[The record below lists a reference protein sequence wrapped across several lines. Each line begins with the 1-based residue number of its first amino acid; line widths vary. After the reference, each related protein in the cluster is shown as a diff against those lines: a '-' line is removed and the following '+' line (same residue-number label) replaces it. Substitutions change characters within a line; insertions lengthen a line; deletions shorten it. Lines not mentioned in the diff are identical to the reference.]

1 MADHSI
7 SPDRASL
14 HGDFDAARPPILT
27 IDPGDRVTMST
38 LEAGWRLEPSANDTD
53 QAPRIEPRDPVRDAG
68 HALCGPIA
76 IRGAEPGMTLA
87 VHIDEIVPGTWGTT
101 PVGGWDSPFNRRLG
115 LVDVAPMTLRW
126 TVDAA
131 AGVCRDQHGHEVPT
145 HPFLGV
151 MGMPPAS
158 VRPVPTGP
166 PRAQGGNL
174 DCQEL
179 TAGATLFLPIA
190 VAGGLFSAGDGHA
203 AQSDG
208 EICGTAIEAP
218 MERVVLRLDLRDD
231 MPLTT
236 PRARTPTDWL
246 TFGFN
251 EDLDE
256 AVWAA
261 MDDMLNLMGELL
273 GIGRQEA
280 FGLAS
285 MVVRLRVTQMVN
297 GVKGAHAMI
306 SHETVERLSAG
317 SRRQ

>member
-7 SPDRASL
+7 TPERASL
-14 HGDFDAARPPILT
+14 HGDFDAARPPFVT

-38 LEAGWRLEPSANDTD
+38 LEAGWRLAPSQDDTD

-115 LVDVAPMTLRW
+115 LVDVEPMTLRW
-126 TVDAA
+126 SVDAA
-131 AGVCRDQHGHEVPT
+131 AGICRNQFGHEVPT
-145 HPFLGV
+145 HPFFGV

-158 VRPVPTGP
+158 ARPVPTSP
-166 PRAQGGNL
+166 PRAQGGNM

-179 TAGATLFLPIA
+179 TAGTTLYLPIA
-190 VAGGLFSAGDGHA
+190 VEGGLFSAGDGHA

-218 MERVVLRLDLRDD
+218 IERAVLRFDLLDD
-231 MPLTT
+231 MPLMT
-236 PRARTPTDWL
+236 PRARTPSDWL
-246 TFGFN
+246 AFGFS

-261 MDDMLNLMGELL
+261 MDDMLSLIGELT

-280 FGLAS
+280 LGLAS
-285 MVVRLRVTQMVN
+285 MVVNLRVTQMVN
-297 GVKGAHAMI
+297 GVKGAHAML
-306 SHETVERLSAG
+306 SHESVTRLRGAA
-317 SRRQ
+317 

>member
-7 SPDRASL
+7 TSERASL
-14 HGDFDAARPPILT
+14 HGDFDAARPPCLT

-38 LEAGWRLEPSANDTD
+38 LEAGWRLEPSPDDTD
-53 QAPRIEPRDPVRDAG
+53 TVPTFKPRDPDRDGG

-76 IRGAEPGMTLA
+76 VRDAQPGMTLA
-87 VHIDEIVPGTWGTT
+87 VHIDEVVPGSWGRT

-115 LVDVAPMTLRW
+115 LVDVEPMTLRW
-126 TVDAA
+126 EVDAA
-131 AGVCRDQHGHEVPT
+131 TGICRNQFGHEVPT

-158 VRPVPTGP
+158 ARPVPTSP

-179 TAGATLFLPIA
+179 TAGTTLYLPVA
-190 VAGGLFSAGDGHA
+190 VKGGLFSAGDGHA

-218 MERVVLRLDLRDD
+218 MERVVLRFDLLDD

-261 MDDMLNLMGELL
+261 MEDMLSLIGELT
-273 GIGRQEA
+273 GIGRQQA
-280 FGLAS
+280 LGLAS
-285 MVVRLRVTQMVN
+285 MVVHLRVTQMVN
-297 GVKGAHAMI
+297 GVKGAHAML
-306 SHETVERLSAG
+306 SHETVTRLKGA
-317 SRRQ
+317 R

>member
-1 MADHSI
+1 MADHTI
-7 SPDRASL
+7 TPERASL
-14 HGDFDAARPPILT
+14 HGNFDASRAPFLT

-38 LEAGWRLEPSANDTD
+38 LEAGWRRDAPSGDTD
-53 QAPRIEPRDPVRDAG
+53 DAPPFVPRDPKTDGG

-76 IRGAEPGMTLA
+76 IRGAQPGMTLA
-87 VHIDEIVPGTWGTT
+87 VGIEEVVPGTWGAT
-101 PVGGWDSPFNRRLG
+101 PVGGWDSPFNRRLRLTDVPG
-115 LVDVAPMTLRW
+115 LTMRW

-131 AGVCRDQHGHEVPT
+131 AGICRDQFGHEVPT

-158 VRPVPTGP
+158 AAPVPTSP

-179 TAGATLFLPIA
+179 TAGSTLYLPIA
-190 VAGGLFSAGDGHA
+190 VEGGLFSAGDGHA

-208 EICGTAIEAP
+208 EICGTAIECP
-218 MERVVLRLDLRDD
+218 MDRVTLRFDVLTD

-236 PRARTPTDWL
+236 PRARTPTHWL

-261 MDDMLNLMGELL
+261 MDDMLSLMGERL
-273 GIGRQEA
+273 GLDRQRA
-280 FGLAS
+280 LGLAS
-285 MVVRLRVTQMVN
+285 MVVDLRVTQMVN

-306 SHETVERLSAG
+306 SHETVARLAG
-317 SRRQ
+317 GRAAD

>member
-1 MADHSI
+1 MADHTI
-7 SPDRASL
+7 TPERASL
-14 HGDFDAARPPILT
+14 HGDFDAARPAFLT

-38 LEAGWRLEPSANDTD
+38 LDAGWFLELPGDDPETARTF
-53 QAPRIEPRDPVRDAG
+53 EPRDPKRDGG

-76 IRGAEPGMTLA
+76 IRGAQPGMTLA
-87 VHIDEIVPGTWGTT
+87 VHIDEVVPGTWGRT

-115 LVDVAPMTLRW
+115 LVDVEPMTLQW
-126 TVDAA
+126 SVDAA
-131 AGVCRDQHGHEVPT
+131 AGICRNQFGHELPT

-158 VRPVPTGP
+158 ARAVPTSP

-179 TAGATLFLPIA
+179 TAGTTLFLPIA
-190 VAGGLFSAGDGHA
+190 VEGGLFSAGDGHA

-218 MERVVLRLDLRDD
+218 MERIVLRFDLRED

-246 TFGFN
+246 TFGFD

-256 AVWAA
+256 AVWGA
-261 MDDMLNLMGELL
+261 MDDMLTLMGELI
-273 GIGRQEA
+273 GVGRQEA
-280 FGLAS
+280 LGLAS
-285 MVVRLRVTQMVN
+285 MVVNLRVTQMVN
-297 GVKGAHAMI
+297 GVKGAHAML
-306 SHETVERLSAG
+306 SHASVEQLSA
-317 SRRQ
+317 SVRS